1 MWGFWHSNS
10 INGSLRDTEMQLTC
24 ISQKKHLKCIQLKL
38 EKVNTGA
45 KWCKHEYTSSFN
57 CPDWSNLAPLRP
69 LATLCQ
75 ASHSMSY
82 HPSPWNMPRCIL
94 WWALWAHSWV
104 VCILML
110 GHPECQ
116 ITHRFLGQNA
126 YVCYTQQPLLCFWP
140 EAFILQQPT
149 LGYLPKKTHEF
160 TKKMLL
166 KNEQTHRF
174 FPCGRQQ
181 KTGQNLTGFS
191 WVFQLHQVVSA
202 AQMESTT
209 KDSCPG
215 DSRNNT
221 IYTSDC

>member
-1 MWGFWHSNS
+1 MVDSLWGFWHSNS
-10 INGSLRDTEMQLTC
+10 MNGSLRDTEMQLTC

-45 KWCKHEYTSSFN
+45 KWCKHEYTGSFN

-149 LGYLPKKTHEF
+149 LGCLPKKNPWVHQKDA
-160 TKKMLL
+160 TKEWTNPPVFSMWAST
-166 KNEQTHRF
+166 KNWTKLNWVLMG
-174 FPCGRQQ
+174 FPTPSG
-181 KTGQNLTGFS
+181 GFC
-191 WVFQLHQVVSA
+191 
-202 AQMESTT
+202 
-209 KDSCPG
+209 CPNG
-215 DSRNNT
+215 VYN
-221 IYTSDC
+221 